1 MFLGTQAL
9 TAIVHKGGGVPSLRV
24 RESIG
29 KIVRRIWHEAI
40 VVTVHVNIGATEV
53 VSVHVAHGEVWVA
66 V

>member
-9 TAIVHKGGGVPSLRV
+9 RAIVHEGSGAPFACG
-24 RESIG
+24 ESIG

-40 VVTVHVNIGATEV
+40 VVTAHVNIGATEV
-53 VSVHVAHGEVWVA
+53 VCVHVAHGEVWVA

>member
-1 MFLGTQAL
+1 
-9 TAIVHKGGGVPSLRV
+9 V

-29 KIVRRIWHEAI
+29 KIVWRIWHEAI
-40 VVTVHVNIGATEV
+40 VVTVYVNIGATEV